1 MWSTTA
7 IKRLGPPPFC
17 APCGLLRFD
26 RAIHERIAQATP
38 QPLPPTREEVTR
50 PNIAPPQAT
59 SRLEVQGGIERSP
72 CALDGPEFK
81 SIHFVLRGAEFE
93 GLQGLTRA
101 DLVSTYAPFVG
112 RDVPI
117 ATVCEIRDRAATILR
132 DAGYIAAVQV
142 PEQRIE
148 SGVVRFQVL
157 IARLT

>member
-1 MWSTTA
+1 M
-7 IKRLGPPPFC
+7 RP
-17 APCGLLRFD
+17 R
-26 RAIHERIAQATP
+26 RA
-38 QPLPPTREEVTR
+38 
-50 PNIAPPQAT
+50 
-59 SRLEVQGGIERSP
+59 G
-72 CALDGPEFK
+72 FK

-93 GLQGLTRA
+93 ELQGLTRA

-148 SGVVRFQVL
+148 KGVVRFQVL
-157 IARLT
+157 IARLIRFACAARPPAPKRFSLPTLNLSPNSRCSTVRG